1 MRVLDRSCTDKEDV
15 RHMTD
20 AELARLGVR
29 LIDRQS
35 VTLQCRGCMETWSP
49 QLDSNGKLPFD
60 YWVCPANCN
69 R

>member
-1 MRVLDRSCTDKEDV
+1 MKVLDRNCMDKEDV
-15 RHMTD
+15 RHMAD
-20 AELARLGVR
+20 AEQARLGVR
-29 LIDRQS
+29 LIDKQEI
-35 VTLQCRGCMETWSP
+35 TLQCRVCMETWSP